1 MESAERVLR
10 DLLNDH
16 QPRVVTTEIILDA
29 TSTMFGL
36 SQVELLSS
44 SRTRPLVNARQIAM
58 YVCRE
63 LTDLSFPQIAKAF
76 GKSDHTTVIH
86 AVQKIEKQMGEKRQ
100 IYDQVNELTQRIKNA
115 T

>member
-1 MESAERVLR
+1 
-10 DLLNDH
+10 
-16 QPRVVTTEIILDA
+16 
-29 TSTMFGL
+29 MFGI
-36 SQVELLSS
+36 SIDELLSS

-63 LTDLSFPQIAKAF
+63 VTDLSFPQIAKAF

-86 AVQKIEKQMGEKRQ
+86 AVQKIEKLMGEKRQ
-100 IYDQVNELTQRIKNA
+100 VYDQVNELTQLIKNA